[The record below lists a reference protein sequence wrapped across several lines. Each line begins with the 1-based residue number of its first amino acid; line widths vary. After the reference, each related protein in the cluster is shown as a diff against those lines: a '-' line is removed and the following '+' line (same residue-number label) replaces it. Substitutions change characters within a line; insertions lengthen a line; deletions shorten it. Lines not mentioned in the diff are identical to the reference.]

1 MTHVTR
7 AADIKAAFAAGGEIT
22 LAEHW
27 AISLTDVAPA
37 IPAVLKGQ
45 VSQLVLNRCRN
56 IVVDGAKFR
65 RAATLPDGPDVSVN
79 ACSDI
84 VLSRLDM
91 LGPAKAFNDGKALV
105 GQGAIEIGHS
115 QRVLVDE
122 VLIDSYGFGIRG
134 GNNDGLTIRRSEFT
148 RLQRD
153 GIQLGNRLS
162 ALLIED
168 CYLHDFLGS
177 LHKLNHDDMIQIWTT
192 GATVASFDLTIRRNR
207 LIGGAGAATQ
217 MLFVKNDAAQTDPK
231 LLMRGLVIEGN
242 YVSGD
247 DWQGITVYWA
257 DRPVIR
263 KNIVLRKKGMPRNES
278 GHDGIY
284 IQNPNCVGSIIDGNV
299 ADRLAI
305 KDFTGT
311 NRLAASTT
319 PDQMRDALDRML
331 SVSSMRSAAG

>member
-1 MTHVTR
+1 MTLVTR
-7 AADIKAAFAAGGEIT
+7 ATDLKAAFAAGGEIT
-22 LAEHW
+22 LAEPW
-27 AISLTDVAPA
+27 PISLTDVAPA

-45 VSQLVLNRCRN
+45 VSRLVLNRCRN
-56 IVVDGAKFR
+56 IVVDGARFR

-79 ACSDI
+79 ACADI

-91 LGPAKAFNDGKALV
+91 LGQAKAFNDGSAV
-105 GQGAIEIGHS
+105 VAQGAIEIGHS

-122 VLIDSYGFGIRG
+122 VLIDGYGFGVRG
-134 GNNDGLTIRRSEFT
+134 GNNDGITIRRSEFT

-162 ALLIED
+162 ALLIEG

-192 GATVASFDLTIRRNR
+192 GATVASRDIVIRGNR
-207 LIGGAGAATQ
+207 LIGGAGAATA
-217 MLFVKNDAAQTDPK
+217 MLFIKNDAAQSRPD
-231 LLMRGLVIEGN
+231 LLMPGVVIEGN

-247 DWQGITVYWA
+247 DWQGITVQWG
-257 DRPVIR
+257 DRPVITD
-263 KNIVLRKKGMPRNES
+263 NLVLRKRGMPHSEGN
-278 GHDGIY
+278 HDGIY

-331 SVSSMRSAAG
+331 GYA

>member
-1 MTHVTR
+1 MTLVTR
-7 AADIKAAFAAGGEIT
+7 LADVKAAVAAGGEIT
-22 LAEHW
+22 LAEPW

-45 VSQLVLNRCRN
+45 VSRLLLNRCRN
-56 IVVDGAKFR
+56 IVVDGAGFR

-79 ACSDI
+79 ACSGI
-84 VLSRLDM
+84 TLSRLDM
-91 LGPAKAFNDGKALV
+91 LGQAKAFNDGSAV
-105 GQGAIEIGHS
+105 VAQGAMEIGHS

-122 VLIDSYGFGIRG
+122 VLIDGYGFGIRG

-162 ALLIED
+162 ALLIEG
-168 CYLHDFLGS
+168 CYLHDLLGS

-192 GATVASFDLTIRRNR
+192 GATVASRDIVIRKNR
-207 LIGGAGAATQ
+207 LIGGAGASTQ
-217 MLFVKNDAAQTDPK
+217 MIFVKNDAAKDRPD
-231 LLMRGLVIEGN
+231 LLMRGVVIEGN

-247 DWQGITVYWA
+247 DWQGITVQWA
-257 DRPVIR
+257 DKPVIR
-263 KNIVLRKKGMPRNES
+263 NNIVLRKRGMPRNES
-278 GHDGIY
+278 GNDGIY
-284 IQNPNCVGSIIDGNV
+284 IQTPHCVGAIVDGNI
-299 ADRLAI
+299 ADRLSVTGS
-305 KDFTGT
+305 TGT

-331 SVSSMRSAAG
+331 GYA